1 MSGRIYT
8 RTGDGGETGLFGGGR
23 VPKSHPR
30 VEAYG
35 GVDELNAFLGQAASA
50 VREPAILEH
59 IGALQADLFTLGAHL
74 ATPPVEGSRSP
85 VKLPPLP
92 LDRVAEIESWIDEAE
107 TGLDPLNSF
116 ILPGGSPGAAALH
129 VCRTV
134 CRRAERRVVALA
146 AESEVDPFVCVL
158 LNRIS
163 DYLFVAAR
171 AENRASG
178 HEDIRWDPAG
188 RSKGS

>member
-1 MSGRIYT
+1 MTSRIYT

-23 VPKSHPR
+23 VSKSHPR

-35 GVDELNAFLGQAASA
+35 EIDELNAFLGHAATM
-50 VREPAILEH
+50 VRDSSVLDH
-59 IGALQADLFTLGAHL
+59 IGILQADLFTLGAHL
-74 ATPPVEGSRSP
+74 ATPPAVGSRTP
-85 VKLPPLP
+85 AELPQLP
-92 LDRVAEIESWIDEAE
+92 LDRVVQIEGWIDQAEIR
-107 TGLDPLNSF
+107 LDPLKSF
-116 ILPGGSPGAAALH
+116 ILPGGSAGAAALH
-129 VCRTV
+129 ICRTV

-146 AESEVDPFVCVL
+146 AESEVDPFICVL

-171 AENRASG
+171 AENHGAGRA
-178 HEDIRWDPAG
+178 DIRWDPVG